1 MKVGLAQIAPKLGR
15 MQENLALHIAQ
26 IETAVEQEVDL
37 LIFPELS
44 LTGYLLRDAVPT
56 VALDLT
62 NKHDLTLHLLKQ
74 ATLTHP
80 IDVVVGVVE
89 IDSRCRYYISSVY
102 LSQGEIVHVHR
113 KLYLPTYGIFEDSR
127 FFGAG
132 QEVRAFDTRFGRI
145 GMLICEDFWHVS
157 PAWLLWM
164 DGADLLIFQSASP
177 GRGVEEAIIGNAKW
191 VQRISET
198 YASTFTNYVMHTN
211 RVGFE
216 DGLNYSGGS
225 FIYDPDGNLVL
236 QAPYHDEGLFT
247 VEVDL
252 HQLRRTR
259 ARLPLLRDERIDLTN
274 KELQRILKKG
284 A

>member
-15 MQENLALHIAQ
+15 IQENLELHLAQ

-56 VALDLT
+56 VAINLQDQNDQILYR
-62 NKHDLTLHLLKQ
+62 LKQ
-74 ATLTHP
+74 ATLSQP
-80 IDVVVGVVE
+80 IDIVVGLVE
-89 IDSRCRYYISSVY
+89 IDSRYRYYISSVY
-102 LSQGEIVHVHR
+102 FSQGEIIHTHR

-157 PAWLLWM
+157 PSWLLWM
-164 DGADLLIFQSASP
+164 DGADILIFQSASP
-177 GRGVEEAIIGNAKW
+177 GRGIEEAVIGNAKW
-191 VQRISET
+191 VQRISEA
-198 YASTFTNYVMHTN
+198 YASTFTNYILHTN

-225 FIYDPDGNLVL
+225 FIYDPDGNLVI

-247 VEVDL
+247 AEVDL

-259 ARLPLLRDERIDLTN
+259 TRLPLLRDERIDLTN
-274 KELQRILKKG
+274 KELQRILRKG